1 MALYPIFP
9 VSPVPANLNRDF
21 NWNTNKVK
29 YDSGARQGLTP
40 FSRPLYRYQLGFQNI
55 LAAKRDQIVSL
66 VNSVQGATGTFWFP
80 DPYDYVNSVM
90 VVRSGITNAATVQ
103 VFDTNSFL
111 LQPAS
116 LQVQTLASATSGFVT
131 NGAEFSYNM
140 ESGWM
145 TVNTKA
151 TADVWGARSL
161 NVLFKKCSFEKDYS
175 DASQLW
181 GVWGAA
187 LTFEEHL

>member
-9 VSPVPANLNRDF
+9 VSPVPADMQRDMF
-21 NWNTNKVK
+21 WNTNVVK

-40 FSRPLYRYQLGFQNI
+40 FAQPLYRYRLNFKNIMQTKREQLTG
-55 LAAKRDQIVSL
+55 L
-66 VNSVQGATGTFWFP
+66 VNSVQGTTGSFWFP
-80 DPYDYVNSVM
+80 DPNDYVNSCL
-90 VVRSGITNAATVQ
+90 VVRSGLTNAATVQ
-103 VFDTNSFL
+103 VFDTNSFTIR
-111 LQPAS
+111 PAS

-151 TADVWGARSL
+151 TTDVWGVRSL
-161 NVLFKKCSFEKDYS
+161 TTLFKKCSFSQNYGDS
-175 DASQLW
+175 SQLW
-181 GVWGAA
+181 QVYASG
-187 LTFEEHL
+187 LQFEEHL